1 MKALVFG
8 CTGQDG
14 SLLCRSLLRQGV
26 EVVGVS
32 RSSNP
37 NLAIHQ
43 SLEIAGDLEVTTAD
57 ISDFR
62 EILELISGQQPDEI
76 YNLAAQSSV
85 GLSFR
90 QPVDTFNSIIN
101 GTINL
106 LEVARFAGYA
116 GRLYFA
122 GSSEIFGDTPVPAD
136 INTARQPLSPYAI
149 AKDAS
154 FNAVQVYR
162 QAYGLGCVTGILFNH
177 ESPYRSGTFVTR
189 KIIDGALRCQREPG
203 FRLQLGDLSVA
214 RDWGWAEEY
223 IEAMQIILRA
233 DQLEDQVICT
243 GRSETLEYFVEQVF
257 AELNLHWQDHVD
269 LVASLRR
276 PSEILLSVGNPKP
289 MWRKHQWRAQ
299 KDVDGVIKA
308 LVAFGSSVAPA
319 QPDLLTA

>member
-26 EVVGVS
+26 EVVGLS

-37 NLAIHQ
+37 NRATHQ
-43 SLEIAGDLEVTTAD
+43 HLGIAGELELTAADLC
-57 ISDFR
+57 DFR
-62 EILELISGQQPDEI
+62 EILELISRHEPDEI

-106 LEVARFAGYA
+106 LEVARFAGFC

-122 GSSEIFGDTPVPAD
+122 GSSEIFGNTDQPASVSSL
-136 INTARQPLSPYAI
+136 RRPLSPYAI

-154 FNAVQVYR
+154 CNTVQVYR
-162 QAYGLGCVTGILFNH
+162 QAYGLKCVTGVLFNH
-177 ESPYRSGTFVTR
+177 ESPYRSSTFVTR
-189 KIIDGALRCQREPG
+189 KIVDGALRCQLNPH

-223 IEAMQIILRA
+223 IEAMQLILRA
-233 DQLEDQVICT
+233 DPLEDQVICT
-243 GRSETLEYFVEQVF
+243 GRMETLEYFVSRVF
-257 AELNLHWQDHVD
+257 CELDLNWRDHVD
-269 LVASLRR
+269 LIASLRR
-276 PSEILLSVGNPKP
+276 PSEILCSVGDPAP
-289 MWRKHQWRAQ
+289 MLERHGWKAQ
-299 KDVDGVIKA
+299 HDVDGVIA
-308 LVAFGSSVAPA
+308 NLINHANS
-319 QPDLLTA
+319 

>member
-14 SLLCRSLLRQGV
+14 SLLCRSLLGQGAD
-26 EVVGVS
+26 VVGVS

-37 NLAIHQ
+37 NLATHQ
-43 SLEIAGDLEVTTAD
+43 ELGIAGAVELTTAD
-57 ISDFR
+57 LCDFR
-62 EILELISGQQPDEI
+62 EILELIHRHQPEEI

-106 LEVARFAGYA
+106 LEVARFAGYG

-122 GSSEIFGDTPVPAD
+122 GSSEIFGNTPRPAD
-136 INTARQPLSPYAI
+136 VRSPRQPLSPYAI

-154 FNAVQVYR
+154 FNTVQVYR
-162 QAYGLGCVTGILFNH
+162 QAYGLRCVTGILFNH
-177 ESPYRSGTFVTR
+177 ESPYRSPTFVTR
-189 KIIDGALRCQREPG
+189 KIVDGALRCLREPG
-203 FRLQLGDLSVA
+203 FRLQLGDLAVA

-223 IEAMQIILRA
+223 IEAMQRILRA
-233 DQLEDQVICT
+233 DPLEDQVICT
-243 GRSETLEYFVEQVF
+243 GRMETLEYFVARVF
-257 AELNLHWQDHVD
+257 RELGLDWHDHVD

-276 PSEILLSVGNPKP
+276 PSEILRSVGDPGP
-289 MWRKHQWRAQ
+289 MLARHGWRTER
-299 KDVDGVIKA
+299 DVDGVIAA
-308 LVAFGSSVAPA
+308 LIQHAQSAPA
-319 QPDLLTA
+319 V